1 MIFPQILSPEEH
13 LAETRSRRKRAAVK
27 DRSRIWP
34 NNVIPYVIDSDFQ
47 GEDCSRYYGFIEYLK
62 RKAGKFP

>member
-47 GEDCSRYYGFIEYLK
+47 GEDCSRLWFH
-62 RKAGKFP
+62 